1 MKTDKKARW
10 NVLATI
16 SCACEQLELWKSVQ
30 KNSLKF

>member
-16 SCACEQLELWKSVQ
+16 SCTCKRLEYEKV
-30 KNSLKF
+30 FGRPR